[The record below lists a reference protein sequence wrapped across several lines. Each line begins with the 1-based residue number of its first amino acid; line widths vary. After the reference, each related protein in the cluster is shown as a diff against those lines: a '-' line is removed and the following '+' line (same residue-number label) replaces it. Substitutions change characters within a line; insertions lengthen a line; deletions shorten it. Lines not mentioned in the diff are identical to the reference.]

1 MFYDHFLASQWEQF
15 SPMPLKRFTR
25 RFYRA
30 MVWHFRIL
38 LSRVKGFLPH
48 LIACNRLYVYATLE
62 GLQCSLEIMENYR
75 TLPQKSGEAIA
86 LLKENYSRFRD
97 GFNEFFPDLQ
107 AFVASRL

>member
-1 MFYDHFLASQWEQF
+1 
-15 SPMPLKRFTR
+15 
-25 RFYRA
+25 
-30 MVWHFRIL
+30 
-38 LSRVKGFLPH
+38 
-48 LIACNRLYVYATLE
+48 
-62 GLQCSLEIMENYR
+62 MENYR